1 LLSALPVIL
10 SVLLVMILGQVLS
23 RIILT
28 DVQFWQGISKLCY
41 WVLFPAMLFKT
52 IALSDFT
59 GLDVNTSMVVLMIGL
74 FGVMAVMWI
83 AGSLSGLNNADLSSV
98 LQGAFRHNGFMA
110 LSIIAGLYGQAGL
123 ELGTLC
129 LAALVAPSNVMSVV
143 IMVFLNKRD
152 GKVNIQKLLAKEIMR
167 NPLILA
173 ILAGLLAKNSPV
185 MLPDILFETT
195 SMLGQAALPILL
207 MAVGAGIR
215 FHKRLKSSYIALML
229 ALLAK
234 AIIFP
239 ALMLMVALG
248 LGMTGLPL
256 TIFVIFGVM
265 PTAVS
270 SYALAKEL
278 GGNAELMAEIIS
290 MQTIMSLPVLLIWLS
305 FFG

>member
-1 LLSALPVIL
+1 MV
-10 SVLLVMILGQVLS
+10 LGQIIS
-23 RIILT
+23 RTILT
-28 DVQFWQGISKLCY
+28 DVNFWQGISKLCY

-59 GLDVNTSMVVLMIGL
+59 GLAINTSLIVLMSGL
-74 FGVMAVMWI
+74 FGVMIIIYI
-83 AGSLSGLNNADLSSV
+83 AGRLIRVNNADLSSL
-98 LQGAFRHNGFMA
+98 LQGAFRHNGFIA

-152 GKVNIQKLLAKEIMR
+152 GTVNMQKLLAKEIAR
-167 NPLILA
+167 NPLILS
-173 ILAGLLAKNSPV
+173 IVAGLLAKNSPFIV
-185 MLPDILFETT
+185 PDIIFETT
-195 SMLGQAALPILL
+195 SMLGQAALPVLL

-215 FHKRLKSSYIALML
+215 FHKRLKSSYMSLIL
-229 ALLAK
+229 AVLSK

-239 ALMLMVALG
+239 AIMFTVALL
-248 LGMTGLPL
+248 LGISGLPL
-256 TIFVIFGVM
+256 IIFVIFGVM

-278 GGNAELMAEIIS
+278 GGNDELMAEIIS
-290 MQTIMSLPVLLIWLS
+290 LQTIMSLPILLIWLS
-305 FFG
+305 FVG

>member
-1 LLSALPVIL
+1 MV
-10 SVLLVMILGQVLS
+10 LGQIIS
-23 RIILT
+23 RTILT
-28 DVQFWQGISKLCY
+28 DVNFWQGISKLCY

-59 GLDVNTSMVVLMIGL
+59 GLAIDTSLIVLMSGL
-74 FGVMAVMWI
+74 FGVMIIIYI
-83 AGSLSGLNNADLSSV
+83 AGRLIRVNNADLSSL
-98 LQGAFRHNGFMA
+98 LQGAFRHNGFIA

-152 GKVNIQKLLAKEIMR
+152 GTVNMQKLLAKEIAR
-167 NPLILA
+167 NPLILS
-173 ILAGLLAKNSPV
+173 IVAGLLAKNSPFIV
-185 MLPDILFETT
+185 PDILFETT
-195 SMLGQAALPILL
+195 SMLGQAALPVLL

-215 FHKRLKSSYIALML
+215 FHKRLKSSYMSLIL
-229 ALLAK
+229 AVLSK

-239 ALMLMVALG
+239 AIMFTVALL
-248 LGMTGLPL
+248 LGISGLPL
-256 TIFVIFGVM
+256 IIFIIFGVM

-278 GGNAELMAEIIS
+278 GGNDELMAEIIS
-290 MQTIMSLPVLLIWLS
+290 LQTIMSLPILLIWLS
-305 FFG
+305 FVG

>member
-1 LLSALPVIL
+1 MV
-10 SVLLVMILGQVLS
+10 LGQIIS
-23 RIILT
+23 RTILT
-28 DVQFWQGISKLCY
+28 DVNFWQGISKLCY

-59 GLDVNTSMVVLMIGL
+59 GLAINTSLIVLMSGL
-74 FGVMAVMWI
+74 FGVMIIIYI
-83 AGSLSGLNNADLSSV
+83 AGRLIRVNNADLSSL
-98 LQGAFRHNGFMA
+98 LQGAFRHNGFIA

-152 GKVNIQKLLAKEIMR
+152 GTVNIQKLLAKEIAR
-167 NPLILA
+167 NPLILS
-173 ILAGLLAKNSPV
+173 IVAGLFAKNSPFIV
-185 MLPDILFETT
+185 PDIIFETT
-195 SMLGQAALPILL
+195 SMLGQAALPVLL

-215 FHKRLKSSYIALML
+215 FHKRLKSSYVSLIL
-229 ALLAK
+229 AVLSK

-239 ALMLMVALG
+239 AIMFTVALL
-248 LGMTGLPL
+248 LGISGLPL
-256 TIFVIFGVM
+256 IIFVIFGVM

-278 GGNAELMAEIIS
+278 GGNDELMAEIIS
-290 MQTIMSLPVLLIWLS
+290 LQTIMSLPILLIWLS
-305 FFG
+305 FVG

>member
-1 LLSALPVIL
+1 MLSALPVIF
-10 SVLLVMILGQVLS
+10 SVLLVMMAGQLMSRTILKEA
-23 RIILT
+23 
-28 DVQFWQGISKLCY
+28 QFWQGISKLCY

-59 GLDVNTSMVVLMIGL
+59 GLAIDTSLIVLMVGL
-74 FGVMAVMWI
+74 FGVMISALI
-83 AGSLSGLNNADLSSV
+83 AGRLFGLNNADLSSL
-98 LQGAFRHNGFMA
+98 LQGSFRHNGFIA

-143 IMVFLNKRD
+143 LMVYLNRRD
-152 GKVNIQKLLAKEIMR
+152 GEVNIQKLLAKEIAR
-167 NPLILA
+167 NPLILS
-173 ILAGLLAKNSPV
+173 IVAGLLAKNSPLL
-185 MLPDILFETT
+185 LPDILLEVT
-195 SMLGQAALPILL
+195 SMLGQAALPVLL

-215 FHKRLKSSYIALML
+215 FHKRLKSSYIALGL
-229 ALLAK
+229 ALLSK

-239 ALMLMVALG
+239 ALLFTTALALG
-248 LGMTGLPL
+248 ITGLPL

-290 MQTIMSLPVLLIWLS
+290 VQTIMSLPILLIWLS
-305 FFG
+305 FVG

>member
-1 LLSALPVIL
+1 MV
-10 SVLLVMILGQVLS
+10 LGQIIS
-23 RIILT
+23 RTILT
-28 DVQFWQGISKLCY
+28 DVNFWQGISKLCY

-59 GLDVNTSMVVLMIGL
+59 GLAIDTSLIVLMSGL
-74 FGVMAVMWI
+74 FGVMIIIYI
-83 AGSLSGLNNADLSSV
+83 AGRLIRVNNADLSSL
-98 LQGAFRHNGFMA
+98 LQGAFRHNGFIA

-152 GKVNIQKLLAKEIMR
+152 GTVNMQKLLAKEIAR
-167 NPLILA
+167 NPLILS
-173 ILAGLLAKNSPV
+173 IVAGLLAKNSPFIV
-185 MLPDILFETT
+185 PDILFETT
-195 SMLGQAALPILL
+195 SMLGQAALPVLL

-215 FHKRLKSSYIALML
+215 FHKRLKSSYMSLIL
-229 ALLAK
+229 AVLSK

-239 ALMLMVALG
+239 AIMFTVALL
-248 LGMTGLPL
+248 LGISGLPL
-256 TIFVIFGVM
+256 IIFVIFGVM

-278 GGNAELMAEIIS
+278 GGNDELMAEIIS
-290 MQTIMSLPVLLIWLS
+290 LQTIMSLPILLIWLS
-305 FFG
+305 FVG

>member
-1 LLSALPVIL
+1 LFSALPVIL
-10 SVLLVMILGQVLS
+10 SVLLVMVLGQIIS
-23 RIILT
+23 RTILT
-28 DVQFWQGISKLCY
+28 DVNFWQGISKLCY

-59 GLDVNTSMVVLMIGL
+59 GLAINTSLIVLMSGL
-74 FGVMAVMWI
+74 FGVMIIIYI
-83 AGSLSGLNNADLSSV
+83 AGRLIRVNNADLSSL
-98 LQGAFRHNGFMA
+98 LQGAFRHNGFIA

-152 GKVNIQKLLAKEIMR
+152 GTVNMQKLLAKEIAR
-167 NPLILA
+167 NPLILS
-173 ILAGLLAKNSPV
+173 IVAGLFAKNSPFIV
-185 MLPDILFETT
+185 PDIIFETT
-195 SMLGQAALPILL
+195 SMLGQAALPVLL

-215 FHKRLKSSYIALML
+215 FHKRLKSSYVSLIL
-229 ALLAK
+229 AVLSK

-239 ALMLMVALG
+239 AIMFTVALL
-248 LGMTGLPL
+248 LGISGLPL
-256 TIFVIFGVM
+256 IIFVIFGVM

-278 GGNAELMAEIIS
+278 GGNDELMAEIIS
-290 MQTIMSLPVLLIWLS
+290 LQTIMSLPILLIWLS
-305 FFG
+305 FVG

>member
-1 LLSALPVIL
+1 MV
-10 SVLLVMILGQVLS
+10 LGQIIS
-23 RIILT
+23 RTILT
-28 DVQFWQGISKLCY
+28 DVNFWQGISKLCY

-59 GLDVNTSMVVLMIGL
+59 GLAINTSLIVLMSGL
-74 FGVMAVMWI
+74 FGVMIIIYI
-83 AGSLSGLNNADLSSV
+83 AGRLIRVNNADLSSL
-98 LQGAFRHNGFMA
+98 LQGAFRHNGFIA

-152 GKVNIQKLLAKEIMR
+152 GTVNMQRLLAKEIAR
-167 NPLILA
+167 NPLILS
-173 ILAGLLAKNSPV
+173 IVAGLLAKNSPFIV
-185 MLPDILFETT
+185 PEIIFETT
-195 SMLGQAALPILL
+195 SMLGQAALPVLL

-215 FHKRLKSSYIALML
+215 FHKRLKSSYMSLIL
-229 ALLAK
+229 AVLSK

-239 ALMLMVALG
+239 AIMFTVALL
-248 LGMTGLPL
+248 LGISGLPL
-256 TIFVIFGVM
+256 IIFVIFGVM

-278 GGNAELMAEIIS
+278 GGNDELMAEIIS
-290 MQTIMSLPVLLIWLS
+290 LQTIMSLPILLIWLS
-305 FFG
+305 FVG

>member
-1 LLSALPVIL
+1 MV
-10 SVLLVMILGQVLS
+10 LGQIIS
-23 RIILT
+23 RTILT
-28 DVQFWQGISKLCY
+28 DVNFWQGISKLCY

-59 GLDVNTSMVVLMIGL
+59 GLAINTSLIVLMSGL
-74 FGVMAVMWI
+74 FGVMIIIYI
-83 AGSLSGLNNADLSSV
+83 AGRLIRVNNADLSSL
-98 LQGAFRHNGFMA
+98 LQGAFRHNGFIA

-152 GKVNIQKLLAKEIMR
+152 GTVNMQKLLAKEIAR
-167 NPLILA
+167 NPLILS
-173 ILAGLLAKNSPV
+173 IVAGLFAKNSPFIV
-185 MLPDILFETT
+185 PDIIFETT
-195 SMLGQAALPILL
+195 SMLGQAALPVLL

-215 FHKRLKSSYIALML
+215 FHKRLKSSYMSLIL
-229 ALLAK
+229 AVLSK

-239 ALMLMVALG
+239 AIMVTVALL
-248 LGMTGLPL
+248 LGISGLPL
-256 TIFVIFGVM
+256 IIFVIFGVM

-278 GGNAELMAEIIS
+278 GGNDELMAEIIS
-290 MQTIMSLPVLLIWLS
+290 LQTIMSLPILLIWLS
-305 FFG
+305 FVG

>member
-1 LLSALPVIL
+1 MV
-10 SVLLVMILGQVLS
+10 LGQIIS
-23 RIILT
+23 RTILT
-28 DVQFWQGISKLCY
+28 DVNFWQGISKLCY

-59 GLDVNTSMVVLMIGL
+59 GLAINTSLIVLMSGL
-74 FGVMAVMWI
+74 FGVMIIIYI
-83 AGSLSGLNNADLSSV
+83 AGRLIKVNNADLSSL
-98 LQGAFRHNGFMA
+98 LQGAFRHNGFIA

-152 GKVNIQKLLAKEIMR
+152 GTVNMQKLLAKEIAR
-167 NPLILA
+167 NPLILS
-173 ILAGLLAKNSPV
+173 IVAGLFAKNSPFIV
-185 MLPDILFETT
+185 PDIIFETT
-195 SMLGQAALPILL
+195 SMLGQAALPVLL

-215 FHKRLKSSYIALML
+215 FHKRLKSSYVSLIL
-229 ALLAK
+229 AVLSK

-239 ALMLMVALG
+239 AIMFTVALL
-248 LGMTGLPL
+248 LGISGLPL
-256 TIFVIFGVM
+256 IIFVIFGVM

-278 GGNAELMAEIIS
+278 GGNDELMAEIIS
-290 MQTIMSLPVLLIWLS
+290 LQTIMSLPILLIWLS
-305 FFG
+305 FVG

>member
-1 LLSALPVIL
+1 MV
-10 SVLLVMILGQVLS
+10 LGQIIS
-23 RIILT
+23 RTILT
-28 DVQFWQGISKLCY
+28 DVNFWQGISKLCY

-59 GLDVNTSMVVLMIGL
+59 GLAIDTSLIVLMSGL
-74 FGVMAVMWI
+74 FGVMIIIYI
-83 AGSLSGLNNADLSSV
+83 AGRLIRVNNADLSSL
-98 LQGAFRHNGFMA
+98 LQGAFRHNGFIA

-152 GKVNIQKLLAKEIMR
+152 GTVNMQKLLAKEIAR
-167 NPLILA
+167 NPLILS
-173 ILAGLLAKNSPV
+173 IVAGLLAKNSPFIA
-185 MLPDILFETT
+185 PDILFETT
-195 SMLGQAALPILL
+195 SMLGQAALPVLL

-215 FHKRLKSSYIALML
+215 FHKRLKSSYMSLIL
-229 ALLAK
+229 AVLSK

-239 ALMLMVALG
+239 AIMFTVALL
-248 LGMTGLPL
+248 LGISGLPL
-256 TIFVIFGVM
+256 IIFVIFGVM

-278 GGNAELMAEIIS
+278 GGNDELMAEIIS
-290 MQTIMSLPVLLIWLS
+290 LQTIMSLPILLIWLS
-305 FFG
+305 FVG

>member
-1 LLSALPVIL
+1 MV
-10 SVLLVMILGQVLS
+10 LGQIIS
-23 RIILT
+23 RTILT
-28 DVQFWQGISKLCY
+28 DVNFWQGISKLCY

-59 GLDVNTSMVVLMIGL
+59 GLAINTSLIVLMSGL
-74 FGVMAVMWI
+74 FGVMIIIYI
-83 AGSLSGLNNADLSSV
+83 AGRLIRVNNADLSSL
-98 LQGAFRHNGFMA
+98 LQGAFRHNGFIA

-152 GKVNIQKLLAKEIMR
+152 GTVNMQKLLAKEIAR
-167 NPLILA
+167 NPLILS
-173 ILAGLLAKNSPV
+173 IVAGLFAKNSPFIV
-185 MLPDILFETT
+185 PDIIFETT
-195 SMLGQAALPILL
+195 SMLGQAALPVLL

-215 FHKRLKSSYIALML
+215 FHKRLKSSYMSLIL
-229 ALLAK
+229 AVLSK

-239 ALMLMVALG
+239 AIMFTVALL
-248 LGMTGLPL
+248 LGISGLPL
-256 TIFVIFGVM
+256 IIFVIFGVM

-278 GGNAELMAEIIS
+278 GGNDELMAEIIS
-290 MQTIMSLPVLLIWLS
+290 LQTIMSLPILLIWLS
-305 FFG
+305 FVG

>member
-1 LLSALPVIL
+1 MV
-10 SVLLVMILGQVLS
+10 LGQIIS
-23 RIILT
+23 RTILT
-28 DVQFWQGISKLCY
+28 DVNFWQGISKLCY

-59 GLDVNTSMVVLMIGL
+59 GLAINTSLIVLMSGL
-74 FGVMAVMWI
+74 FGVMIIIYI
-83 AGSLSGLNNADLSSV
+83 AGRLIRVNNADLSSL
-98 LQGAFRHNGFMA
+98 LQGAFRHNGFIA

-152 GKVNIQKLLAKEIMR
+152 GTVNIQKLLAKEIAR
-167 NPLILA
+167 NPLILS
-173 ILAGLLAKNSPV
+173 IVAGLFAKNSPFIV
-185 MLPDILFETT
+185 PDIIFETT
-195 SMLGQAALPILL
+195 SMLGQAALPVLL

-215 FHKRLKSSYIALML
+215 FHKRLKSSYMSLIL
-229 ALLAK
+229 AVLSK

-239 ALMLMVALG
+239 AIMFTVALL
-248 LGMTGLPL
+248 LGISGLPL
-256 TIFVIFGVM
+256 IIFVIFGVM

-278 GGNAELMAEIIS
+278 GGNDELMAEIIS
-290 MQTIMSLPVLLIWLS
+290 LQTIMSLPILLIWLS
-305 FFG
+305 FVG

>member
-1 LLSALPVIL
+1 MISALPVIL
-10 SVLLVMILGQVLS
+10 SVLLVMISGQIIS
-23 RIILT
+23 RTILT
-28 DVQFWQGISKLCY
+28 DTLFWQGISKLCY

-52 IALSDFT
+52 IALSDFS
-59 GLDVNTSMVVLMIGL
+59 GLAINTSLIILMVGL
-74 FGVMAVMWI
+74 FGVMGVMYVMGLM
-83 AGSLSGLNNADLSSV
+83 AKLNNADLSSL
-98 LQGAFRHNGFMA
+98 LQGAFRHNGFIA

-143 IMVFLNKRD
+143 IMVYLNRRD
-152 GKVNIQKLLAKEIMR
+152 GKVKIPQLLAKEIGR
-167 NPLILA
+167 NPLILS
-173 ILAGLLAKNSPV
+173 LVAGLLAKNSPFI
-185 MLPDILFETT
+185 LPEVIFETT
-195 SMLGQAALPILL
+195 AMLGQAALPVLL

-215 FHKRLKSSYIALML
+215 FHKRLKSSYVALCL
-229 ALLAK
+229 AIVSK

-239 ALMLMVALG
+239 TIMFTMALALG
-248 LGMTGLPL
+248 ITGLPL

-290 MQTIMSLPVLLIWLS
+290 VQTIMSLPILLIWLS
-305 FFG
+305 FVG